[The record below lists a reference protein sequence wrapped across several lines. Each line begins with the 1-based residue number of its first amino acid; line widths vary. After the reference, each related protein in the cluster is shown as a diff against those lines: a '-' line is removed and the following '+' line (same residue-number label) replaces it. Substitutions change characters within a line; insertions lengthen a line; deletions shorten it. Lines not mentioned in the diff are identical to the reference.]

1 MQQFQDLHWAK
12 LIWNCDIPPSKS
24 FFVWRL
30 MHEKVPTEENL
41 MIRGCAI
48 PYMCNFCCR
57 HVESSFHIFF
67 ECDYAIKLWSWLAGC
82 LNLVL
87 QFTSME
93 DMLKLCELN
102 WSTKC
107 KITITAAIINLL
119 NTIWLVGNQARFNNK
134 FISWKSAISLIIASN
149 SLTGNNL
156 NHLALLNFYKCN
168 IDGASCGN
176 LVRAS
181 CGGIFRNHN
190 ADFAFAFAEP
200 LGVASVYFSE
210 ICGAMSAIEIAYSKN
225 WLETDSSLVVSAFK
239 NPTKPVAWSL
249 RNRWDN
255 ILFMITQM
263 NYIVTHIYGEDNQ
276 VADLIANH
284 GLSLAFSTSWLD
296 PLLLPMTLCLKTK

>member
-24 FFVWRL
+24 FFLWRL

-102 WSTKC
+102 WSPKC

-156 NHLALLNFYKCN
+156 
-168 IDGASCGN
+168 
-176 LVRAS
+176 
-181 CGGIFRNHN
+181 
-190 ADFAFAFAEP
+190 
-200 LGVASVYFSE
+200 
-210 ICGAMSAIEIAYSKN
+210 
-225 WLETDSSLVVSAFK
+225 
-239 NPTKPVAWSL
+239 
-249 RNRWDN
+249 
-255 ILFMITQM
+255 
-263 NYIVTHIYGEDNQ
+263 
-276 VADLIANH
+276 
-284 GLSLAFSTSWLD
+284 
-296 PLLLPMTLCLKTK
+296 